1 MSIATVEPLYA
12 LSLARTALDDPVAMP
27 PDRGWD
33 AVGFDLLGGVAG
45 EVADP
50 AQVAYAIAQIDHAI
64 GGLYFEPFDDPA
76 RAADV
81 TLANLG
87 RLLSVVAEGLDEC
100 ECFVEAVARIREAV
114 AHLTGARALLV
125 PAAS

>member
-1 MSIATVEPLYA
+1 
-12 LSLARTALDDPVAMP
+12 MP
-27 PDRGWD
+27 PESGWD
-33 AVGFDLLGGVAG
+33 AIGFDLLGGVAG
-45 EVADP
+45 ELADP
-50 AQVAYAIAQIDHAI
+50 AQVAFAIAQIDRAI

-76 RAADV
+76 READV

-87 RLLSVVAEGLDEC
+87 RLLSSVAEGLDEC
-100 ECFVEAVARIREAV
+100 ECFVEAVARVRKAV